1 MMRQY
6 KANLEDG
13 RISEKRIL
21 EILAGRQEEA
31 ARFKELQGY
40 YLGRHRAIAEKESGR
55 KIVVPYARSLITI
68 ITGFLYK
75 PGLIKY
81 DAEDLAGGDFSRIEE
96 AFAHN
101 GEELLNA
108 ELGQDQ
114 AIYGEAYELHWIDE
128 DAEENFARVSP
139 AEIVPVYSFEVRP
152 RLITAIRMYDVMG
165 KDAWSSQKLI
175 DIYYPDVIQKYV
187 WNHGCLEVRET
198 EQFHPYKAVPLAIFR
213 NNRNSIG
220 DIEPIQGLI
229 DAYDSLVSS
238 YADDEEKFAEA
249 VLLMFGRVLD
259 DDAVEKLA
267 KLRVIDGL
275 DKDSDDLRYLTK
287 DESQSARRD
296 LIALLRNEIYRQS
309 FVPDMTDPAVLGQ
322 KSGEAFQYLFALFEL
337 MAAVKESYFTQGLRE
352 RLRLV
357 ATATAFPSEPPDI
370 SKIDI
375 SFTRNLPKDSVMW
388 ANIVQSLWG
397 MLPPE
402 TLVPKLPFVHDPQ
415 ATLKAMAEQPFSG

>member
-1 MMRQY
+1 M
-6 KANLEDG
+6 
-13 RISEKRIL
+13 
-21 EILAGRQEEA
+21 
-31 ARFKELQGY
+31 
-40 YLGRHRAIAEKESGR
+40 
-55 KIVVPYARSLITI
+55 PYARSLITI

-81 DAEDLAGGDFSRIEE
+81 EAGGTEGGGFSRIEE
-96 AFAHN
+96 AFTLN
-101 GEELLNA
+101 KEPLLNA

-128 DAEENFARVSP
+128 DAKENFTRVSP
-139 AEIVPVYSFEVRP
+139 TEIVPVYSFEVRP
-152 RLITAIRMYDVMG
+152 RLIAAIRLYGTMDE
-165 KDAWSSQKLI
+165 DAWNSQTFV
-175 DIYYPDVIQKYV
+175 DVYYPDVIQKYV
-187 WNHGCLEVRET
+187 WNHGSLEIRET
-198 EQFHPYKAVPLAIFR
+198 EQPHPYKAVPIAIFR
-213 NNRNSIG
+213 NNQNSMG
-220 DIEPIQGLI
+220 DIEPIGGLI

-259 DDAVEKLA
+259 DDAVDKLA

-337 MAAVKESYFTQGLRE
+337 MAAVKESYFTQGLRD
-352 RLRLV
+352 RLRLG
-357 ATATAFPSEPPDI
+357 SGSNGI
-370 SKIDI
+370 SSRADRYIGD
-375 SFTRNLPKDSVMW
+375 
-388 ANIVQSLWG
+388 
-397 MLPPE
+397 
-402 TLVPKLPFVHDPQ
+402 
-415 ATLKAMAEQPFSG
+415 